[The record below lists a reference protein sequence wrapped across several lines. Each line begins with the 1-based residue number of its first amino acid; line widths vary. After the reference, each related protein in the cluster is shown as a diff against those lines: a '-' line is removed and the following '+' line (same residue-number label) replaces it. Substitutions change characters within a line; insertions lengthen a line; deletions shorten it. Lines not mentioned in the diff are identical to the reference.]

1 MALLE
6 NAVAGWLTVFAA
18 LLTAV
23 SLLAY
28 RRSANPKLLGVAA
41 AFALFFV
48 KGLIVTIALFTAVTL
63 DSLWVPMGVMDSVIL
78 LVFYLAAVKR

>member
-1 MALLE
+1 MTGSPMRLVL
-6 NAVAGWLTVFAA
+6 GFAA